1 MEKYEHEGLL
11 FKAIRDSRKLS
22 LEQVAKGIC
31 DRTTIQKFE
40 KFGNNMGFITFY
52 KLIQRMGVTLE
63 EFQQEMNDYELDD
76 LKWLMTE
83 MGDYYNSRDVEGLRL
98 IISQLEQEVEPNNKL
113 TYTKMNY
120 LMAKTLLSYIDGDT
134 ELSEKDK
141 KEITGYL
148 IFNEHWGFFELT
160 LFGNTMK
167 ALPLDDLFDLTKQA
181 IIRSDFY
188 QSIAE
193 NKGLTIQILLNAM
206 KEFIVRCEYKMAREI
221 SQSIAEL
228 LEEGQTYYK
237 IIHMFVL
244 GSLEFSV
251 DNFDLGLKL
260 MSKAIE
266 ILEELKEHRL
276 VNEYRGTY
284 NVAMKYLEENGIEM
298 G

>member
-11 FKAIRDSRKLS
+11 FKAIRESRKLS
-22 LEQVAKGIC
+22 LKRVADGIC

-40 KFGNNMGFITFY
+40 KSGNNMGFITFY
-52 KLIQRMGVTLE
+52 KLIQRMGVTLA

-83 MGDYYNSRDVEGLRL
+83 IGNYYDSRDIDGLRS
-98 IISQLEQEVEPNNKL
+98 ITSQLEREVEPNDKL

-120 LMAKTLLSYIDGDT
+120 LMAKILLSYIDDEV
-134 ELSEKDK
+134 ELSTHDK
-141 KEITGYL
+141 ENITGYL

-167 ALPLDDLFDLTKQA
+167 ALPLEDLLDLTKQI

-193 NKGLTIQILLNAM
+193 NKSLTIQISLNAM
-206 KEFIVRCEYKMAREI
+206 KEFIARRKYEMAREI
-221 SQSIAEL
+221 SQSIKEIL
-228 LEEGQTYYK
+228 DEGQAYYK
-237 IIHMFVL
+237 LVHMFVL
-244 GSLEFSV
+244 GSLEFSM
-251 DNFDLGLKL
+251 DNYELGIKL
-260 MSKAIE
+260 MKQAIQ
-266 ILEELKEHRL
+266 ILEVLKEHKL
-276 VNEYRGTY
+276 VNDYRRTY
-284 NVAMKYLEENGIEM
+284 NVAVRHLEEKGIEL